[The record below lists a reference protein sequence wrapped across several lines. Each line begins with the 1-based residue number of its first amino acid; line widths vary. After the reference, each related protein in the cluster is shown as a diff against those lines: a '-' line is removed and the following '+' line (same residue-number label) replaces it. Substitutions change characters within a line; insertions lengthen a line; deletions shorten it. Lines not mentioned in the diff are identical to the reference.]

1 MNYDTNS
8 TLNYCCTIPLPASG
22 IGNITNNPLFVNP
35 AGGNFQLQ
43 SNSPCINAGNNAYVD
58 STTDLNGN
66 PRIVGGTVD
75 IGAYEYQT
83 SESVISY
90 AYLQQ
95 YGLPT
100 DGSVDYAD
108 LDGSGFN
115 VYQDWVAGL
124 DPTNPASILAM
135 LPSAATNKL
144 AGVTVRRASVNG
156 VQYLLQRSTN
166 LTVQPLFQIIQ
177 ENIAGQ
183 GGTTS
188 YQDASAT
195 NNTPYY
201 YRVGV
206 VAP

>member
-1 MNYDTNS
+1 
-8 TLNYCCTIPLPASG
+8 
-22 IGNITNNPLFVNP
+22 
-35 AGGNFQLQ
+35 
-43 SNSPCINAGNNAYVD
+43 
-58 STTDLNGN
+58 
-66 PRIVGGTVD
+66 VD

-144 AGVTVRRASVNG
+144 AGVTVRWASVNG